1 MPRRDILTLIQMYG
15 KSSTGEL
22 TDLPAWLQELSAKS
36 TTEPYR
42 MMIVQ
47 KYIMANTFFEDAD
60 VPMTSQPLKMIM
72 KRSWT
77 GKDGNIDRL
86 SLVHD
91 MDGLSHFTMLDLNEY
106 EVALLNNEQ
115 DLLNAASLVSV
126 EYLRFQQCKL
136 NICIPLE

>member
-1 MPRRDILTLIQMYG
+1 MSKSELLNLLKICG
-15 KSSTGEL
+15 KARTGKL
-22 TDLPAWLQELSAKS
+22 ADLPTWLQEFSAKGK
-36 TTEPYR
+36 TQPYR
-42 MMIVQ
+42 MMILQ
-47 KYIMANTFFEDAD
+47 NYIMANTLFEDTD
-60 VPMTSQPLKMIM
+60 VPMTSQLLNMIM

-136 NICIPLE
+136 NVCIPLE

>member
-1 MPRRDILTLIQMYG
+1 
-15 KSSTGEL
+15 
-22 TDLPAWLQELSAKS
+22 
-36 TTEPYR
+36 
-42 MMIVQ
+42 MMILQ
-47 KYIMANTFFEDAD
+47 NYIMANTLFEDTD
-60 VPMTSQPLKMIM
+60 VPMTSQLLNMIM

-136 NICIPLE
+136 NVCIPLE